1 MTTIAVSNATKRR
14 LLEVAADLQ
23 RRLGR
28 KVDFDDAISYLI
40 SLYEENAKRYELFEL
55 FCSSIKEAS
64 FEELYRELVEERRRD
79 EKRRG
84 QKFPLLP

>member
-1 MTTIAVSNATKRR
+1 MTTIAVSNATKRK

-55 FCSSIKEAS
+55 FCRPVKEAS
-64 FEELYRELVEERRRD
+64 FEELYRELVEERRQD
-79 EKRRG
+79 EERETRKSSL
-84 QKFPLLP
+84 FS